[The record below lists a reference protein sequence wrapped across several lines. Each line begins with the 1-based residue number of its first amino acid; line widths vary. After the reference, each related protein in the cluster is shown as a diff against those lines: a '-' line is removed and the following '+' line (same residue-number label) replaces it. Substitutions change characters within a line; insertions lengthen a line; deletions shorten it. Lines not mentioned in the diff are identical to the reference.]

1 MHVMPLAPDAQAVVD
16 RLAQLG
22 NPNIPQIGVE
32 AARQGLA
39 RWNRLGGSGPD
50 LPVDD
55 TTADGVPVRV
65 YRPVGAH
72 GTLVWFHGGGWCLG
86 SVDEHDV
93 FCRRFAAAAGTTVVA
108 VEYRLAP
115 EHPFPAGFDDCFAAT
130 QWAAR
135 TLPQPVGVG
144 GDSAGGNL
152 AAVVALRSRDEGGP
166 ALAYQLLVYPD
177 VDSEMTFP
185 SIKENGEGLF
195 LYEVDIRW
203 FKQSYLAGQD
213 PRHPYVSPLHADD
226 LSGLP
231 PAYVVVAEY
240 DPLRDETEAYAR
252 RLHESGVPVTLK
264 RYDGQI
270 HAFFTAIDVYA
281 ATQSAVEE
289 AAEMV
294 ARSSMPETLIDPA
307 W

>member
-1 MHVMPLAPDAQAVVD
+1 MPLTPDAQAVVD
-16 RLAQLG
+16 RLAELG

-39 RWNRLGGSGPD
+39 RWNRMGGGGPD
-50 LPVDD
+50 MPTED

-65 YRPVGAH
+65 FRPDGAH

-93 FCRRFAAAAGTTVVA
+93 FCRRFAAAARTTVVA

-115 EHPFPAGFDDCFAAT
+115 EHPFPAGFDDCFTAT

-166 ALAYQLLVYPD
+166 DLAYQLLVYPD

-203 FKQSYLAGQD
+203 FKQSYLAGRD
-213 PRHPYVSPLHADD
+213 PRHPYISPLHADD

-252 RLHESGVPVTLK
+252 RLEEAGVPVTVK
-264 RYDGQI
+264 RYDGQL
-270 HAFFTAIDVYA
+270 HAFFTAIDIYA
-281 ATQSAVEE
+281 AAQSAVAD

-294 ARSSMPETLIDPA
+294 ARSSTPETLIDPA
-307 W
+307 L